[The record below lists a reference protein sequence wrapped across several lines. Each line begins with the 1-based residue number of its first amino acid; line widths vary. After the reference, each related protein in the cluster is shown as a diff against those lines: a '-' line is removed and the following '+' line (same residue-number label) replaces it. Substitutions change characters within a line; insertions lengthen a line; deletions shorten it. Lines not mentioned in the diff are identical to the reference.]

1 MLTKRVLPP
10 LDAEAIQFK
19 LAHLEVIA
27 FDPDAA
33 SRALHGEHEVE
44 LDLPIKTKKRPRT
57 DGEGMAEE
65 AAGEELP
72 WWEQHFPDAPE
83 AAAGHVHA

>member
-33 SRALHGEHEVE
+33 SRALHGEHEV
-44 LDLPIKTKKRPRT
+44 DLPIKTKKRPRT

-72 WWEQHFPDAPE
+72 WWEQPFPDAPE
-83 AAAGHVHA
+83 APECHVHA